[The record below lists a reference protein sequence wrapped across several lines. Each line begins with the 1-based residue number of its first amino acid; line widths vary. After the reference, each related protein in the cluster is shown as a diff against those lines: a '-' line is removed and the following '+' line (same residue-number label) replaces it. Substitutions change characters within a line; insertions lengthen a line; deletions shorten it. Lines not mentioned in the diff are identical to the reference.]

1 MTESAGFQFPF
12 AQNITALLSSLK
24 LPAAP
29 DADALA
35 VAHQRN
41 IEAIAKAR
49 DATLRCGQE
58 IAAQYAEILRQTMT
72 DLTQTAEALAKA
84 ETPQAVVAKQMD
96 YLRATFEKTMANMTA
111 LSTSIQRA
119 NTDAMEA
126 LNKRFAEA
134 MEETKAIT
142 TNGAGKDGG

>member
-1 MTESAGFQFPF
+1 MTETTSFHYPF
-12 AQNITALLSSLK
+12 AQDLTTLWSSLK
-24 LPAAP
+24 FPAAP
-29 DADALA
+29 DADTLA
-35 VAHQRN
+35 AAHQRN

-58 IAAQYAEILRQTMT
+58 IATQYADILRQTMT

-84 ETPQAVVAKQMD
+84 DTPQAVVAKQMD
-96 YLRATFEKTMANMTA
+96 YLRATFEKTMEHMTV

-134 MEETKAIT
+134 MEEMKAIT
-142 TNGAGKDGG
+142 GKNGG